1 MTRKQP
7 KRRGVKPLRRPIK
20 PRTKMDDEL
29 EIEVGSVFFPA
40 SEAAAA
46 HSGIQEEK
54 AADLAEF
61 MADELEK
68 PTED

>member
-1 MTRKQP
+1 MN
-7 KRRGVKPLRRPIK
+7 
-20 PRTKMDDEL
+20 DDL

-54 AADLAEF
+54 AENLYVF
-61 MADELEK
+61 MNNELEV

>member
-1 MTRKQP
+1 
-7 KRRGVKPLRRPIK
+7 
-20 PRTKMDDEL
+20 MDDEL

-54 AADLAEF
+54 AANLAEF

-68 PTED
+68 PAED